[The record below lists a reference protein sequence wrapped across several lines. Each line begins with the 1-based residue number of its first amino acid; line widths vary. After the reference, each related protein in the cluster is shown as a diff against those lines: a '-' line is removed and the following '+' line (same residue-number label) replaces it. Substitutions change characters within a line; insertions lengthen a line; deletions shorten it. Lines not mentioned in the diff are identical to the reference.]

1 MFDLE
6 SEQDVAYKVIFVFNM
21 DALQPV
27 IKGLI
32 VFIISNTIIIVL
44 SVPLSFYRIVDY
56 TLLGGT
62 VLLIVGVM
70 MLRVYFFAKRTK

>member
-6 SEQDVAYKVIFVFNM
+6 SEQNVAYKVIFVLEMN
-21 DALQPV
+21 ALELA

-32 VFIISNTIIIVL
+32 VSIISSTIIIVL

-70 MLRVYFFAKRTK
+70 MLGVYFFAKRTK